1 MSGMVEVIQSIV
13 EAEIRKV
20 HLTELGM
27 VTSIFSHAG
36 ESDKENY
43 ECNVQLKNRDL
54 ELRKVPVATQ
64 IIGLSNI
71 PKVGDMVVI
80 TYVNGNINAPII
92 IGRLYTDEDRPP
104 VSSGEEVVYVP
115 PYSKNSD
122 LRRFAMEL
130 PSGVKITIN
139 DDLVGISAGGT
150 TLKINRGG
158 NVEVQSAK
166 EVKIVA
172 KEDMSILAKN
182 LSITTEEAFQVSV
195 GTSSD
200 ISVVETMALAVG
212 DKFNV
217 DVGSDLKVTAGATGK
232 IETGT
237 DLEIKAGANGVLETK
252 ANLSIKSSAMGTLE
266 AGGPLT
272 IKGAVVQIN

>member
-1 MSGMVEVIQSIV
+1 MEEISMSGMVEVIQSIV
-13 EAEIRKV
+13 EAEIRKI

-43 ECNVQLKNRDL
+43 ECNIQLKNRDL
-54 ELRKVPVATQ
+54 ELRKV
-64 IIGLSNI
+64 
-71 PKVGDMVVI
+71 
-80 TYVNGNINAPII
+80 
-92 IGRLYTDEDRPP
+92 P

-150 TLKINRGG
+150 TLSINRGG

-172 KEDMSILAKN
+172 KEDMSIQAKN

-195 GTSSD
+195 GTSTD
-200 ISVVETMALAVG
+200 ISVTENMALAVG

-232 IETGT
+232 ITTGT
-237 DLEIKAGANGVLETK
+237 DLEMKVGANGVLETQ

>member
-43 ECNVQLKNRDL
+43 ECNIQLKNRDL

-150 TLKINRGG
+150 TLRINRGG

>member
-1 MSGMVEVIQSIV
+1 MVEVIQSIV

-150 TLKINRGG
+150 TLRINRGG

>member
-13 EAEIRKV
+13 EAEIRKI

-43 ECNVQLKNRDL
+43 ECNIQLKNRDL

-150 TLKINRGG
+150 TLRINRGG

>member
-13 EAEIRKV
+13 EAEIRKI

-150 TLKINRGG
+150 TLRINRGG

-200 ISVVETMALAVG
+200 ISVTENMALAVG

>member
-43 ECNVQLKNRDL
+43 ECNIQLKNRDL